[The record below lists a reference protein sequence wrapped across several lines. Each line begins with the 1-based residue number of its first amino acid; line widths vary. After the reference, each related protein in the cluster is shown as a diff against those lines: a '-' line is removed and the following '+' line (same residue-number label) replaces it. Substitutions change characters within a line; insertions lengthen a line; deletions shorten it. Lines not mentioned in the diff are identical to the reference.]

1 MIAHADPVSVEAIAE
16 LFVSVRQR
24 ESVFPRPFAWP
35 GFSIWVNGLE
45 NRLSAIHVGPQKK
58 IGIVT
63 TSRSLASSF
72 CPVSFCQ
79 FLSAFRGADRK
90 MRDRKI
96 DPSKANKNTERQR
109 STGLTESRSSVLRS

>member
-1 MIAHADPVSVEAIAE
+1 MAKGARKND
-16 LFVSVRQR
+16 FVFSQPGF
-24 ESVFPRPFAWP
+24 SQP

-45 NRLSAIHVGPQKK
+45 NRLSAVHVGPQKE

-63 TSRSLASSF
+63 TLRSLASSF

-79 FLSAFRGADRK
+79 FLSEFRSADRK

-96 DPSKANKNTERQR
+96 DPSKANKNPERQR
-109 STGLTESRSSVLRS
+109 STGLTESRDTVLRS